1 MKTEDHITATTAH
14 LSNPNIYKELE
25 MPFGDI
31 ETDIFINKL
40 TKALERNINNREL
53 AGKRN
58 FPKKA
63 LDLLFSHHTRLST
76 ARVMLKT
83 HKYSCQEIKNLNPQ
97 SMKTRPIVSGCNSP
111 AHKVLWFLCRML
123 SPKMK
128 LVPSHLENTYQFL
141 KCLKDVPKHNLRSL
155 HFFTADVEALFTNI
169 NVSAAIEDTMRLAK
183 ENRGSLCTF
192 GFKLSDINQLLLE
205 TLGNSYFVYNK
216 KVYLQ
221 LQSLFQR
228 PCLLQ

>member
-1 MKTEDHITATTAH
+1 MLETE
-14 LSNPNIYKELE
+14 
-25 MPFGDI
+25 
-31 ETDIFINKL
+31 IFINKL
-40 TKALERNINNREL
+40 TKALERNINNKLWEL

-83 HKYSCQEIKNLNPQ
+83 HKYSCQEITNLNPQ
-97 SMKTRPIVSGCNSP
+97 SMKTRLIVSGCNSP

-123 SPKMK
+123 SPLMN

-155 HFFTADVEALFTNI
+155 HFFTADIEALYTNI

-192 GFKLSDINQLLLE
+192 GFKLSDIHQLLLE
-205 TLGNSYFVYNK
+205 TLGNYSCK
-216 KVYLQ
+216 AC
-221 LQSLFQR
+221 SWAAIQR
-228 PCLLQ
+228 LCLLQ